1 MRYKYVQQED
11 GSVKKVTPTKAKPKK
26 KAAPKK
32 KGK

>member
-26 KAAPKK
+26 KTTKK
-32 KGK
+32 KDKK